1 MFLVKL
7 ALFLICGY
15 ILNKYIILDMQC
27 KIGKVLGLRPRRG
40 VLGLIKFDLDKI
52 YHSDYIEDF
61 LLNLWFMITDLALSP
76 IITIFLVIQSL
87 NLSHII
93 KTTNSATIRKYIY
106 EVFPSEDLDNTFG
119 D

>member
-27 KIGKVLGLRPRRG
+27 KIGKVLGLRPKRG
-40 VLGLIKFDLDKI
+40 VLGLIKFDFERAC
-52 YHSDYIEDF
+52 HSDYVEDF
-61 LLNLWFMITDLALSP
+61 LLNLWFIITDLILSP
-76 IITIFLVIQSL
+76 IITVFLVIQAL
-87 NLSHII
+87 NLNHII
-93 KTTNSATIRKYIY
+93 KTTNSSTIRKYIY

-119 D
+119 G